1 MAMLK
6 PRRRLVISLLIVTAI
21 VPAVLFGQLPDD
33 SLLWRELQNTGHIPL
48 FGILSL
54 ATLCILRE
62 VSPTAR
68 KRPLAGYLA
77 AGFISLVAGIAIEF
91 GQLLTHR
98 DPGSADVM
106 RDLAGIVAGLGI
118 YAVVDP
124 RMQSVWYKLHRGLRT
139 ATIALACLLLLGS
152 LLPLA
157 QLAVACVQREQA
169 FPVVIDFTARWSKA
183 FIQLNHAALTQVT
196 PSEAWISAPGPRMA
210 RLTLYPAQY
219 PGVAIVE
226 PSPDWAAFE
235 TLTFAVY
242 SREPEPVDLVL
253 RVHDK
258 LHNQILS
265 DRFNQRL
272 TVKRGE
278 NRFRIPL
285 AAIQNAPADR
295 SMELSQMAGLILFA
309 TDIVDPVDLYLDN
322 MRLE

>member
-21 VPAVLFGQLPDD
+21 VLAVLFGQLPGD
-33 SLLWRELQNTGHIPL
+33 SLLWRELQNSGHIPL
-48 FGILSL
+48 FGVLAL
-54 ATLCILRE
+54 ATLCVLRE
-62 VSPTAR
+62 VSTAAR
-68 KRPLAGYLA
+68 DRPLVEYLA

-98 DPGSADVM
+98 DPASADVM
-106 RDLAGIVAGLGI
+106 RDLAGIVVALGI
-118 YAVVDP
+118 YAAFDP
-124 RMQSVWYKLHRGLRT
+124 RMEPVWGKQHGGLRT
-139 ATIALACLLLLGS
+139 ASVALACLLLLGS

-157 QLAVACVQREQA
+157 QLAIACMQREQA
-169 FPVVIDFTARWSKA
+169 FPVIIDFTARWSKP
-183 FIQLNHAALTQVT
+183 FIQLNHAVLTQVT
-196 PSEAWISAPGPRMA
+196 PPEAWTSAPGPRMA

-242 SREPEPVDLVL
+242 SRESQPVDLVL

-258 LHNQILS
+258 LHNQTLS

-272 TVKRGE
+272 TLAQGE

-295 SMELSQMAGLILFA
+295 GMELSRITELILFA
-309 TDIVDPVDLYLDN
+309 TDIVDPVDLYLDK